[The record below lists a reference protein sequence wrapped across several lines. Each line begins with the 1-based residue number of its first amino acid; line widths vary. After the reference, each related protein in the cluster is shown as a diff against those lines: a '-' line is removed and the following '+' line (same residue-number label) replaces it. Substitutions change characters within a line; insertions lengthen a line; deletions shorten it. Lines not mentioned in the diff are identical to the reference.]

1 MAVESHASVSWTVGV
16 RLRLRLRRSVGGCMD
31 SGGVLVFCVVVAG
44 LALLL
49 VLGLVSPR

>member
-16 RLRLRLRRSVGGCMD
+16 RLRRSVGGCMD